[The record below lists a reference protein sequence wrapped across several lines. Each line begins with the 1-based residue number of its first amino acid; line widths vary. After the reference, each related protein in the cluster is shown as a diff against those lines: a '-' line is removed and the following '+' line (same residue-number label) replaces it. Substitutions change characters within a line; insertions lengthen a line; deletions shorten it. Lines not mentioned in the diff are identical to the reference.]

1 MSAHM
6 VRGVCEQAQKHKE
19 VQKYI
24 YFFQFPSNSFFQN
37 KQVIQQWESQHFGL
51 FLSL

>member
-6 VRGVCEQAQKHKE
+6 VRGCVSRLKNTK
-19 VQKYI
+19 KYSNVF
-24 YFFQFPSNSFFQN
+24 FFQFPSNSFFQN
-37 KQVIQQWESQHFGL
+37 KQVIQQWESQHYGL